1 MKILTGSEA
10 KQIAL
15 AVEPKQPDKKVLCPL
30 CKKSYLNVQKIVDST
45 SNRFALVVGCSTCN
59 YLTHFDCAE

>member
-1 MKILTGSEA
+1 MKILTGFEA

-15 AVEPKQPDKKVLCPL
+15 VLEPKQPNKKVLCPL
-30 CKKSYLNVQKIVDST
+30 CKKSYLNVQKIADSA
-45 SNRFALVVGCSTCN
+45 SNRFALVVGCQTCD